1 MNTKKGHGFELD
13 LVKDITA
20 QTPASIRAHP
30 MGYSGNHKG
39 AQADVLVTTNS
50 GNHVIEVKKSSSDTF
65 RVLSDQVDQLEQ
77 CVNANTVA
85 WIGLKYSYRQFCMI
99 YAADFLCHHDDQDIR
114 DMIIESTPDCF
125 NPRIGRT
132 GDFITDCP
140 DTDDW
145 SSEQSGMDAWRVV
158 SQSIG
163 LDRDVWD
170 SKQSETAD
178 TNDNN
183 E

>member
-1 MNTKKGHGFELD
+1 MNTKKGHDFELD
-13 LVKDITA
+13 LVKDITTN
-20 QTPASIRAHP
+20 TPDAIRAHP
-30 MGYSGNHKG
+30 LGYSGNHKG

-50 GNHVIEVKKSSSDTF
+50 GNHVIEVKNSSSDTF
-65 RVLSDQVDQLEQ
+65 TVSSNEIDQLEQ

-85 WIGLKYSYRQFCMI
+85 WIGLKYSRRQLCMI
-99 YAADFLCHHDDQDIR
+99 YAADFMCYHGDQEIR
-114 DMIIESTPDCF
+114 NLIVEFTPDCF

-132 GDFITDCP
+132 GTFITDCP
-140 DTDDW
+140 GTDDW
-145 SSEQSGMDAWRVV
+145 SSKQSGMDAWRVV

-170 SKQSETAD
+170 SKQNETTD